1 MTGVDD
7 LSPVAQDYLKV
18 IWSAR
23 EWGAPAITTKGL
35 AERMGTSQANVSDAM
50 HRLQAQGLLDYQPY
64 RPVSLTPEGERLAL
78 AMVRRH
84 RLLETFLARVLGYGW
99 EDVHEDA
106 ERLEHAVS
114 DRMLERIDAILDHP
128 RVDPHGDP
136 IPSADGRWEGQPGT
150 IRLDEAVPGLYEVV
164 RVDDSDSALLAE
176 LRRIGL
182 VPGSRINVGRAEPD
196 RMVLNAGQVELD
208 AGTRARVRV
217 RRVH

>member
-1 MTGVDD
+1 MAGVDD

-35 AERMGTSQANVSDAM
+35 AERMGTSKANVSDAM
-50 HRLQAQGLLDYQPY
+50 RRLQAQGLLEYQPY
-64 RPVSLTPEGERLAL
+64 RPVTLTPEGERLAL

-114 DRMLERIDAILDHP
+114 DRMLERIDAILGHP
-128 RVDPHGDP
+128 LVDPHGDP
-136 IPSADGRWEGQPGT
+136 IPSADGRWQGQSGT
-150 IRLDEAVPGLYEVV
+150 VRLDEAAPGRYEVV
-164 RVDDSDSALLAE
+164 RVDDSDPARLAD
-176 LRRIGL
+176 LRRVGL
-182 VPGSRINVGRAEPD
+182 VPG
-196 RMVLNAGQVELD
+196 
-208 AGTRARVRV
+208 ARVDIDRGDPVRVVRDGRQLDVDAVTCGQIRV
-217 RRVH
+217 RRAG

>member
-23 EWGAPAITTKGL
+23 EWGAPPITTKGL

-50 HRLQAQGLLDYQPY
+50 RRLQAQGLLSYQPY
-64 RPVSLTPEGERLAL
+64 RPVSLTREGEQLAV

-114 DRMLERIDAILDHP
+114 DRMLARIDALLGHP
-128 RVDPHGDP
+128 RIDPHGDP
-136 IPSADGRWEGQPGT
+136 IPSADGHWPGQGDT
-150 IRLDEAVPGLYEVV
+150 IRLDEAVPGRYEVV
-164 RVDDSDSALLAE
+164 RVDDSDPARLAD

-182 VPGSRINVGRAEPD
+182 IPGARVDIDRADPVRVVRDERPLD
-196 RMVLNAGQVELD
+196 LD
-208 AGTRARVRV
+208 AATFRQVRV
-217 RRVH
+217 RHVD